1 MFVAVAAE
9 VVEAVA
15 FVVVGMFEPT
25 SKRESLEL
33 DVLLLPVAVAFREL
47 FEVEVVRDRVIWL
60 L

>member
-1 MFVAVAAE
+1 VFVAVAAE
-9 VVEAVA
+9 VVEAVT

-25 SKRESLEL
+25 SKRELLEL
-33 DVLLLPVAVAFREL
+33 DVLLLLVVVAFLEL